1 MRVCTPLRTEFRLWR
16 IEFSEAVI
24 YSTDVDALG
33 YPYVPL
39 RDKDTL
45 HDAANWISETLH
57 HDDFAYNSFGFWFN
71 TKEDAMLFKLV
82 WG

>member
-1 MRVCTPLRTEFRLWR
+1 MTARVSITELLHNN
-16 IEFSEAVI
+16 SMD
-24 YSTDVDALG
+24 STDVDALG

-57 HDDFAYNSFGFWFN
+57 QDDFAYNSFGFWFN